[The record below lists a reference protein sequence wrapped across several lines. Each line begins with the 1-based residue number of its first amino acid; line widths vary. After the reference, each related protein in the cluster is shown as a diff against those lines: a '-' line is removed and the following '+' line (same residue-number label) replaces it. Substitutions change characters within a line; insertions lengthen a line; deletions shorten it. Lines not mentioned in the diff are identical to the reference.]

1 MSRRH
6 RFFCSFTC
14 VKVYWHFP
22 ECRFRWKVEIISTF
36 SLRKIVAFFLN
47 QSFLRTR
54 VNKVSDYNMACSQ
67 SQYNVKLK
75 WLLTSTWTTMK
86 YQKSFDLTS
95 LTWYWTTKVDACKKT
110 KNSLRHT
117 MNHRYL
123 LFVQKQPPEVFSKI
137 WQNLLLFI
145 IIIIIIIV
153 GVSFRPVTLLKKPPT
168 LVFFCEICEIF
179 KNIYFEERLRKTAS
193 ICFTSKYY
201 SK

>member
-1 MSRRH
+1 MSIPLKSRNH
-6 RFFCSFTC
+6 FNFFTQ
-14 VKVYWHFP
+14 KN
-22 ECRFRWKVEIISTF
+22 CRFLFK
-36 SLRKIVAFFLN
+36 
-47 QSFLRTR
+47 QSFLRTL
-54 VNKVSDYNMACSQ
+54 VNKVSYYNMACSQ

-75 WLLTSTWTTMK
+75 WLLTSTWTTVK
-86 YQKSFDLTS
+86 YQKIFYLTN
-95 LTWYWTTKVDACKKT
+95 LTWYWTTKVDVCKKT

-117 MNHRYL
+117 INHRYL